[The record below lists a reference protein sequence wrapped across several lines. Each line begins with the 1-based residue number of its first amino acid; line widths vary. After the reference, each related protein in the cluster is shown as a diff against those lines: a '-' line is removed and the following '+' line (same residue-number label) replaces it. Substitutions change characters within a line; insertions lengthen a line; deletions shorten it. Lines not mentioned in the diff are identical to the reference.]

1 MRRHASPGLILA
13 QAARRSGDGGRGV
26 PQAVQL
32 LLRRARLPQTADA
45 SLAALPRPQSVSGGS
60 GDLVCHSG
68 DRRRGATFGSSRPA
82 DAGTLAGMVALD
94 LHRDPVLAGG
104 QGSFH
109 AAGGRG
115 QPRRDAGRHS
125 AALRGRAHPRLQ
137 SCSGQER
144 PNRPADAF
152 SADRILS
159 RRRPRSFLRP
169 ASVCS
174 GSKAAIGRIATP
186 IQRWRRAHP
195 LAQPGTLLSS
205 ITSTVVMG
213 RRERCRPRGGAPGD
227 D

>member
-1 MRRHASPGLILA
+1 MPWSHCTDLCCCVGKFLDTRSSPHPGEALSNMRRHASPGLILA

-104 QGSFH
+104 QGCFH

-137 SCSGQER
+137 SCSGQE
-144 PNRPADAF
+144 ATK
-152 SADRILS
+152 SAC
-159 RRRPRSFLRP
+159 RRLFR
-169 ASVCS
+169 
-174 GSKAAIGRIATP
+174 
-186 IQRWRRAHP
+186 
-195 LAQPGTLLSS
+195 
-205 ITSTVVMG
+205 
-213 RRERCRPRGGAPGD
+213 
-227 D
+227 